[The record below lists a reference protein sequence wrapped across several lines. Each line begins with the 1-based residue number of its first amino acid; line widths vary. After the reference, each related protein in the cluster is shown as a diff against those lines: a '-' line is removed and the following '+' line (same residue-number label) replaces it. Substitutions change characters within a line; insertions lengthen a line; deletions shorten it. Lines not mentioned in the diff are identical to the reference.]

1 MAGGEERDH
10 WTNRRRVCPTVTDET
25 EARDREGP
33 IDRMDGWRVSL
44 RSGDVKRE
52 RQRETNEDL
61 TGWSDGGL
69 VGASKNKSWRE
80 R

>member
-1 MAGGEERDH
+1 M
-10 WTNRRRVCPTVTDET
+10 TDET

-52 RQRETNEDL
+52 RKSEGWWVRLRTRDL
-61 TGWSDGGL
+61 
-69 VGASKNKSWRE
+69 RE
-80 R
+80 RRRLRRERSANRHDGSMTCLYE